1 MTDFVMLDYIYQNVT
16 SRNDVGTYI
25 IFTGDGHF
33 QSVVKYLV
41 QKRHKKVVVY
51 GVTDTF
57 SKRLQGVASDI
68 RLLPDEEELNNS
80 YMRMIVSN
88 LAHVETKANIIP
100 TFWGTIEAVSKRNNV
115 PDDRVKATLLRMMA
129 NGYVFQKIFNQFK
142 QTGAHRCR
150 RLEKSKQPAFTTK
163 AENNRLK
170 IKPAGAASAE
180 FAQRLL
186 YLFKLSSVYCLF
198 RFFAS
203 PKLCIAAE
211 RVLPPLQVQHCFAE
225 RSASC
230 PLFRLPKLLHSPHQY
245 PNSVR
250 RNPHPA
256 F

>member
-1 MTDFVMLDYIYQNVT
+1 M
-16 SRNDVGTYI
+16 
-25 IFTGDGHF
+25 
-33 QSVVKYLV
+33 
-41 QKRHKKVVVY
+41 
-51 GVTDTF
+51 TDTF

-68 RLLPDEEELNNS
+68 RLLPDEEELSNS
-80 YMRMIVSN
+80 YMRMIVRN
-88 LAHVETKANIIP
+88 LAHVEAKANIIP

-129 NGYVFQKIFNQFK
+129 NGYVFQKIFQSIQANRCASLPPIGKNQSS
-142 QTGAHRCR
+142 RPLRR
-150 RLEKSKQPAFTTK
+150 RLKTTG
-163 AENNRLK
+163 LK
-170 IKPAGAASAE
+170 LNPQEPLPPNLRSGSFIYSNY
-180 FAQRLL
+180 R
-186 YLFKLSSVYCLF
+186 
-198 RFFAS
+198 RFIAYFVFAS

-211 RVLPPLQVQHCFAE
+211 RVLPPLQAPHCFAE

>member
-1 MTDFVMLDYIYQNVT
+1 MLDYIYQNVT

-129 NGYVFQKIFNQFK
+129 NGYVFQKDFSINS
-142 QTGAHRCR
+142 
-150 RLEKSKQPAFTTK
+150 SKQVRIVAADWK
-163 AENNRLK
+163 K
-170 IKPAGAASAE
+170 IKAAG
-180 FAQRLL
+180 L
-186 YLFKLSSVYCLF
+186 YD
-198 RFFAS
+198 
-203 PKLCIAAE
+203 E
-211 RVLPPLQVQHCFAE
+211 G
-225 RSASC
+225 
-230 PLFRLPKLLHSPHQY
+230 
-245 PNSVR
+245 
-250 RNPHPA
+250 
-256 F
+256 